1 MIGYLTTHDTAA
13 SINEAIAAAQ
23 TARGLPVFWLPGML
37 EVFSGPHAGLW
48 FVPADD
54 ALLNTPLI
62 GTPAQT
68 PQDFPEFADLI
79 AMMGGLE
86 ARTEIDPAD
95 IIPPSPPEDDLTP

>member
-23 TARGLPVFWLPGML
+23 TARGLPVFWRPGMM
-37 EVFSGPHAGLW
+37 EVFSGPHSGQW

-62 GTPAQT
+62 GSPVQT
-68 PQDFPEFADLI
+68 PQDFPEFAELI
-79 AMMGGLE
+79 AAMGGLS
-86 ARTEIDPAD
+86 ARVEIDPAD
-95 IIPPSPPEDDLTP
+95 ITPPEPSLI